1 MEAVHR
7 QQHAAGVAQRS
18 NWNGID
24 LNGDG
29 VVESDEYDRAVR
41 EAYLEV
47 CPHQRIPDSGRSA
60 AGLSAT
66 GLTGM
71 DRQSQALQQ
80 KLAVADS
87 HIQFLKKQLS
97 EANRV
102 ISRDPR
108 AHYMRDE
115 EQEIQFRAQLRE
127 RLQTEERQRRQLE
140 QTEQDLQQRTKEL
153 QVLREQMQLT
163 LNGEQKEVVSENDK
177 LRAEVE
183 RFKASADE
191 KETELQESN
200 RQLEAAQTEVAGLQQ
215 QLAASEGK
223 VQQAVA
229 WKATLLNY

>member
-1 MEAVHR
+1 MDSLGDAAG
-7 QQHAAGVAQRS
+7 QQHAAGVAQQP
-18 NWNGID
+18 NWNGLD
-24 LNGDG
+24 LDGDG
-29 VVESDEYDRAVR
+29 VVESDEYDRVVR

-47 CPHQRIPDSGRSA
+47 AQRVPEPRRIA
-60 AGLSAT
+60 AGPS
-66 GLTGM
+66 GM
-71 DRQSQALQQ
+71 DRQSQALHQ

-102 ISRDPR
+102 ISKDPR

-153 QVLREQMQLT
+153 QALREQMELT
-163 LNGEQKEVVSENDK
+163 LNGEQTQIVSENDK

-183 RFKASADE
+183 RLKASADE
-191 KETELQESN
+191 KQTELQESN

-215 QLAASEGK
+215 QLAESDGR
-223 VQQAVA
+223 VQQAEA